1 MTRRESRKI
10 KLRKQ
15 REAMQA
21 KGYKQIQGRWV
32 QESIAKDYELSSRA
46 KLMKVK

>member
-32 QESIAKDYELSSRA
+32 RENSQLHHELTHRRWS
-46 KLMKVK
+46 